1 MPNTLPSKKKISTA
15 TAAKF
20 LGVSRW
26 TLRRWGDKKLIS
38 FTTSRSGYRFYT
50 DEDLQALLQ
59 KHAVVHVVSKKKT
72 AQKERRDET
81 LLLPSPPK
89 PDIESAVE
97 TVVEAAVESVAA
109 PVQPEVVVKESEPL
123 VVSPV
128 REEAMPETV
137 TPAGLVVPPPQSNAA
152 GTFDVPLPNP
162 PTPPKKSILSGL
174 WKILPFTGAAV
185 FLLAVFLPAKFPLHT
200 KEAPQ
205 AILTVPVKQSSPIG
219 SLLSFRE
226 VVMAAATDSSELASS
241 SVEFFLSGSTEP
253 VDSMLDSDGK
263 TPQSGNTIYLSNM
276 TNFASFQES
285 PFAYLNGSHGAA
297 GPVAIIEN
305 AEVLRE
311 HPFFANVHNG
321 DKLLIYKESAK
332 AILFRPMT
340 NEVIAFAPLDAIPS
354 TSYAQVKGSPVV
366 ALRNGMGTPYDM
378 KTFEAELT
386 YVAPESVAVDNEAA
400 GKSDYKKSIIVD
412 VVGNK
417 TAEAQTLAQKLR
429 LTVSQLPDGEYRPP
443 AGVDF
448 LIILGKDRVSL
459 MNYIAPS
466 STASATPK

>member
-1 MPNTLPSKKKISTA
+1 MSTLPSKKKISTA
-15 TAAKF
+15 KAAKF

-50 DEDLQALLQ
+50 EEDLQTLLQ
-59 KHAVVHVVSKKKT
+59 KHTVVHVGSKKQK
-72 AQKERRDET
+72 AKKERRDET

-89 PDIESAVE
+89 PTIESAVE
-97 TVVEAAVESVAA
+97 SAVESMAA
-109 PVQPEVVVKESEPL
+109 PVLPEVVVKESEPL
-123 VVSPV
+123 IVSPV
-128 REEAMPETV
+128 KEETIPETA
-137 TPAGLVVPPPQSNAA
+137 TSAGLVVPPPQSNAA
-152 GTFDVPLPNP
+152 GTFDVPPP
-162 PTPPKKSILSGL
+162 PTPPKKSLLSGL
-174 WKILPFTGAAV
+174 WKILPFSGAAI
-185 FLLAVFLPAKFPLHT
+185 FLLAVFVPTKLPLHT
-200 KEAPQ
+200 KEVSQ
-205 AILTVPVKQSSPIG
+205 AILTVPVEKPSTIG

-226 VVMAAATDSSELASS
+226 VVMAAATDSSELSSS
-241 SVEFFLSGSTEP
+241 SVEFFLSGNTEP
-253 VDSMLDSDGK
+253 VDSMLSSDGK
-263 TPQSGNTIYLSNM
+263 TPESGNTIYLSNM

-285 PFAYLNGSHGAA
+285 PFAYLNGSHGPA
-297 GPVAIIEN
+297 GPVAIIEH
-305 AEVLRE
+305 ADVLRE

-332 AILFRPMT
+332 AILFRPLT

-366 ALRNGMGTPYDM
+366 ALRNGMGTPYNM

-400 GKSDYKKSIIVD
+400 GRNDYTKSIIVD
-412 VVGNK
+412 VVGDK
-417 TAEAQTLAQKLR
+417 PAEAQVLAQKLR
-429 LTVSQLPDGEYRPP
+429 LNISELPAGEYRPP

-466 STASATPK
+466 STASATPR